1 MTEREKRRKKFGQ
14 AVGYLPP
21 RFRSPALS
29 LSDEEKEEAEELRL
43 RAGQSFYVNIAGREK
58 EIITDSR
65 IRHEELSTVLELATQ
80 SSVHT
85 AEASIKQGFVTV
97 FGGHRIGICGTGVV
111 RSGEVS
117 TTKQISSVS
126 IRIAKEFRGIA
137 DDVMYSLFSG
147 DAFHNTLIISPPGF
161 GKTTMLRDIVRQVS
175 DGGMRVSLVDERAEI
190 AAKYRGVAQF
200 DVGAHT
206 DILDG
211 IKKTEAAIRMLRT
224 MNPEV
229 IALDEIATPEDVSAI
244 EQICNCG
251 VGIIATAHGKSV
263 QELMERPMFKL
274 LFGLSIFRRAVI
286 LKKRGKEYTHDV
298 AVL

>member
-14 AVGYLPP
+14 AVGFLPP

-29 LSDEEKEEAEELRL
+29 LTDEEKEEAEELRL
-43 RAGQSFYVNIAGREK
+43 RAGQSFFVNIAGRER
-58 EIITDSR
+58 ELAGDSR
-65 IRHEELSTVLELATQ
+65 IRHEELETVLELATQ

-85 AEASIKQGFVTV
+85 AEASIKQGFITV
-97 FGGHRIGICGTGVV
+97 FGGHRIGVCGTGVLQG
-111 RSGEVS
+111 GEIT
-117 TTKQISSVS
+117 TTKQLSSVS
-126 IRIAKEFRGIA
+126 IRIAKEFKGIA
-137 DDVMYSLFSG
+137 DDIMYSLFSG
-147 DAFHNTLIISPPGF
+147 DAFLNTLIISPPGF

-175 DGGMRVSLVDERAEI
+175 AGGTRVSLVDERAEI

-211 IKKTEAAIRMLRT
+211 IKKTEGAIRMLRT

-229 IALDEIATPEDVSAI
+229 IALDEIATPEDISAI

-251 VGIIATAHGKSV
+251 VGIIATAHGESV
-263 QELMERPMFKL
+263 ERLMERPMFKL

-286 LKKRGKEYTHDV
+286 LRKSGREYTHEV
-298 AVL
+298 VVL